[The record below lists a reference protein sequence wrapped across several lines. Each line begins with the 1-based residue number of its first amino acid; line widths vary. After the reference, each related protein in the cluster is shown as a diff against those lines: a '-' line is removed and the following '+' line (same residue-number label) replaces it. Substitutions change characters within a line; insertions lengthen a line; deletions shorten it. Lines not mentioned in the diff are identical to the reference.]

1 MHKVLIW
8 FLKLTLL
15 IFSPVQF
22 SSPPPIQQLDFCDSS
37 PLFLRRSSLT
47 SSLDD
52 EDDGFLEVLD
62 DNMEVRPLSLAF
74 MKRTHLLSLRIFQN
88 GFWYI
93 WNHSLPWENGDHTLT
108 GFTESQ
114 NSYSLL
120 FKLRSHMISL
130 WWSVLYL
137 SDDTALSPT
146 EQLWDADGN
155 GQLAHCPT
163 GVWQRRRRLGESEFC
178 SWNVYHLYFY
188 KSILNVN
195 GWWVK
200 LYIFVSFSLWFA
212 AGRGACSAPL
222 PCPVRCPVPLSS
234 VPTAPETKPR
244 LSGWRG
250 GAAWLEHTSPPW
262 NKTLNPQ
269 EWSVFIPFLV
279 GFIWWLLF

>member
-1 MHKVLIW
+1 MLIW

-62 DNMEVRPLSLAF
+62 DNMEVRPLSLTF

-93 WNHSLPWENGDHTLT
+93 WNHSLPWENRDHTLT

-137 SDDTALSPT
+137 SDDTAFHLQNNSGMPMGMASLLT
-146 EQLWDADGN
+146 APLVSDSA
-155 GQLAHCPT
+155 
-163 GVWQRRRRLGESEFC
+163 GEDSV
-178 SWNVYHLYFY
+178 S
-188 KSILNVN
+188 LNLVAEMFTI
-195 GWWVK
+195 
-200 LYIFVSFSLWFA
+200 YIFINQF
-212 AGRGACSAPL
+212 
-222 PCPVRCPVPLSS
+222 
-234 VPTAPETKPR
+234 
-244 LSGWRG
+244 
-250 GAAWLEHTSPPW
+250 
-262 NKTLNPQ
+262 
-269 EWSVFIPFLV
+269 
-279 GFIWWLLF
+279 